1 MRAWGTQEQPEQP
14 AAAGPSRVGPSG
26 ETADEMEEMGID
38 PEFLAAL
45 PPELQ
50 AEVLQQQR
58 SERGLAV
65 RGVQE
70 LEGLILRV
78 LSRSSTDSG
87 FRVQDILGLRGP
99 ANPEPGTL
107 DLCSVSQR
115 VSGLQWGRVLT
126 CCSACCGGAWERSDC
141 FVCGRVTSVLER

>member
-1 MRAWGTQEQPEQP
+1 M
-14 AAAGPSRVGPSG
+14 GPSG

-65 RGVQE
+65 RGVQ
-70 LEGLILRV
+70 
-78 LSRSSTDSG
+78 
-87 FRVQDILGLRGP
+87 
-99 ANPEPGTL
+99 
-107 DLCSVSQR
+107 
-115 VSGLQWGRVLT
+115 
-126 CCSACCGGAWERSDC
+126 GAWGGWGGCNGPEHKQQIQGSRC
-141 FVCGRVTSVLER
+141 RVYQA